1 MFCPWKY
8 EEKLPSKVGY
18 LKQGFSLLPGLPKW
32 AFSNMNF
39 DSCLELFYSLHGWG
53 NCTPAPPVP
62 PALMLRMVSWLLV
75 KVPTGWF
82 TEFDTG
88 SRHLYAKIA
97 QWKIDHLG
105 YRILQK
111 ILEKK
116 IWKIIHSNEIHIT
129 FQLPKLENGCSK
141 FPQKALASAYCDV
154 ASSTLV
160 YYSILELFGQISLYK
175 PSENVLLTETYFC
188 SQLYGVWLDSN
199 FGPFACR
206 SNALSAQLCA

>member
-1 MFCPWKY
+1 MLQCTESLILYLNTNENVK
-8 EEKLPSKVGY
+8 KLPSKVGY
-18 LKQGFSLLPGLPKW
+18 LSKVSACCLACTKW
-32 AFSNMNF
+32 TFSNMNF
-39 DSCLELFYSLHGWG
+39 ESCLELFYSLLGWG

-111 ILEKK
+111 IEILEKNIK
-116 IWKIIHSNEIHIT
+116 NNSFKWNTYYISAPKTRIW
-129 FQLPKLENGCSK
+129 LL
-141 FPQKALASAYCDV
+141 
-154 ASSTLV
+154 
-160 YYSILELFGQISLYK
+160 QIS
-175 PSENVLLTETYFC
+175 SESSGKC
-188 SQLYGVWLDSN
+188 IS
-199 FGPFACR
+199 
-206 SNALSAQLCA
+206 